1 MAHIEKRSRNGKLSW
16 RARYRTPAGVERSKS
31 FTRKVDAE
39 RFLASVENA
48 KASGSYVDP
57 TLAQLTVDDWAARW
71 LAGQAHVK
79 PTTFERYEGIVRK
92 HIEPKWGRVK
102 LANVSHA
109 EVQAWIADLTKT
121 SSPATVQKVHRVL
134 SLILDMAVKDGRLA
148 RNVANGVNLPRLV
161 KPEHLYLTHHQV
173 EDLARECG
181 FPSDPSRHAT
191 YDTRSNETYHL
202 VVLFLAYT
210 GLRFGEMAALRV
222 KRLDLLRHRARIA
235 ESVTPVQG
243 MGMVWGTPK
252 SHERR
257 EVPIPPFLTD
267 ELRGLVEGKAP
278 DDLVFAGIR
287 NGQPMRVS
295 TFSGP
300 FKAAAAAIGVPKLH
314 PHQLRHTA
322 ASLAI
327 AAGADVKVVQ
337 QMLGHAS
344 AAMTLD
350 VYGHLFE
357 DRLDEV
363 GAAMHKARA
372 AAQEARNSLTVVG
385 DVDSV
390 AAPARPRAPTAA
402 QEENEEDPSN
412 PHSCRSEGPS
422 DLYPRP
428 DSNRRY
434 RLERAAC

>member
-1 MAHIEKRSRNGKLSW
+1 MAHIEKRSRNGKLTW
-16 RARYRTPAGVERSKS
+16 RARYRTPAGVERSRS
-31 FTRKVDAE
+31 FERKVDAE

-57 TLAQLTVDDWAARW
+57 SLAQLTIQEWAGRW

-79 PTTFERYEGIVRK
+79 PTTLERYEGIVRK
-92 HIEPKWGRVK
+92 HVLPKWGRVK
-102 LANVSHA
+102 LANVSHG
-109 EVQAWIADLTKT
+109 EVQAWISELARD
-121 SSPATVQKVHRVL
+121 SSAATVQKVHRVL

-148 RNVANGVNLPRLV
+148 RNVASGVNLPRLV
-161 KPEHLYLTHHQV
+161 KPEHLYLSHDQV
-173 EDLARECG
+173 EELARECG
-181 FPSDPSRHAT
+181 FPSAPSRHAA
-191 YDTRSNETYHL
+191 YDTRSNDTYRL

-210 GLRFGEMAALRV
+210 GVRFGEMAALRV
-222 KRLDLLRHRARIA
+222 KRLDLLRNRARIA

-243 MGMVWGTPK
+243 KGLVWGTPK
-252 SHERR
+252 THERR
-257 EVPIPPFLTD
+257 EVPIPPFLSE
-267 ELRGLVEGKAP
+267 ELTSLLEGKEP

-287 NGQPMRVS
+287 NGEPLRVS
-295 TFSGP
+295 TFSGS
-300 FKAAAAAIGVPKLH
+300 FKAAALAIGLPTLH

-363 GAAMHKARA
+363 GTAMHHARA
-372 AAQEARNSLTVVG
+372 AAQEARSSLTMAG
-385 DVDSV
+385 GVDSD
-390 AAPARPRAPTAA
+390 AAPARPQSPTADSGEKA
-402 QEENEEDPSN
+402 EGPSALRFR
-412 PHSCRSEGPS
+412 SSEGPT
-422 DLYPRP
+422 DEYPRP

>member
-1 MAHIEKRSRNGKLSW
+1 MAHIEKRSRNGNTTW

-39 RFLASVENA
+39 RFLASVEHS
-48 KASGSYVDP
+48 KATGSYVDP
-57 TLAQLTVDDWAARW
+57 ALAKVTVEEWAGRW

-79 PTTFERYEGIVRK
+79 PTTLDRYEGIVRK
-92 HIEPKWGRVK
+92 HVLPTWGRVK
-102 LANVSHA
+102 LANVSHG
-109 EVQAWIADLTKT
+109 EVQTWITELSAHL
-121 SSPATVQKVHRVL
+121 SAATVQKVHRVF

-148 RNVANGVNLPRLV
+148 RNVATGVNLPRLV
-161 KPEHLYLTHHQV
+161 KPEHLYLSHDQV

-181 FPSDPSRHAT
+181 FPSNPSRHAT
-191 YDTRSNETYHL
+191 QDTRSNETYRL

-210 GLRFGEMAALRV
+210 GVRFGEMAALRV
-222 KRLDLLRHRARIA
+222 ERLDLRRHRAEIV

-243 MGMVWGTPK
+243 KGLAWGTPK
-252 SHERR
+252 THERR
-257 EVPIPPFLTD
+257 EVPIPEFLSD
-267 ELRGLVEGKAP
+267 ELRVLVEGKAP

-287 NGQPMRVS
+287 SGQPLRVS
-295 TFSGP
+295 TFSGS
-300 FKAAAAAIGVPKLH
+300 FGVAAAAIGVPKLH

-363 GAAMHKARA
+363 GTAMNRARA
-372 AAQEARNSLTVVG
+372 AAQDARKSRLFAAA
-385 DVDSV
+385 VDSV
-390 AAPARPRAPTAA
+390 AAPPRPQPDSADSDGGT
-402 QEENEEDPSN
+402 EGPSSL
-412 PHSCRSEGPS
+412 HSRRSEGP
-422 DLYPRP
+422 DDEYPRP

-434 RLERAAC
+434 RRERAAC

>member
-1 MAHIEKRSRNGKLSW
+1 MAHIEKRPRNGNLTW
-16 RARYRTPAGVERSKS
+16 RARYRTPTGVERSKS

-57 TLAQLTVDDWAARW
+57 ALAQLTVADWAARW

-92 HIEPKWGRVK
+92 HIEPTWGRVK
-102 LANVSHA
+102 LANVSHG
-109 EVQAWIADLTKT
+109 EVQAWIAELTNN
-121 SSPATVQKVHRVL
+121 SSAATVQKVHRVL
-134 SLILDMAVKDGRLA
+134 SLILDMAVKDGRLT
-148 RNVANGVNLPRLV
+148 RNVASGVNLPRPV

-191 YDTRSNETYHL
+191 YDTRSNETYRL

-222 KRLDLLRHRARIA
+222 KRLDLLRRRARIA

-243 MGMVWGTPK
+243 RGLVWGTPK
-252 SHERR
+252 AHERR

-267 ELRGLVEGKAP
+267 ELKGLVAGKAP

-287 NGQPMRVS
+287 NGQPLRAS

-300 FKAAAAAIGVPKLH
+300 FKVAAAAIGL
-314 PHQLRHTA
+314 LECT
-322 ASLAI
+322 
-327 AAGADVKVVQ
+327 
-337 QMLGHAS
+337 
-344 AAMTLD
+344 
-350 VYGHLFE
+350 
-357 DRLDEV
+357 
-363 GAAMHKARA
+363 
-372 AAQEARNSLTVVG
+372 
-385 DVDSV
+385 
-390 AAPARPRAPTAA
+390 PT
-402 QEENEEDPSN
+402 NCDT
-412 PHSCRSEGPS
+412 
-422 DLYPRP
+422 PRP
-428 DSNRRY
+428 ASPSRR
-434 RLERAAC
+434 EPT